1 MHTGPETCLP
11 VSNIVAAINNI
22 KPVIMEKNKY
32 YGHPGNGNGKKILFA
47 CVPAD
52 GHFHPLTGLA
62 MHLKSIG
69 YDVRWYT
76 STTYEQKINKLGIP
90 YYPFVRAF
98 DISAGNPEEIFPQRE
113 QHKSQVSRLNFD
125 LINVFILRATEY
137 YEDIQ
142 DIHQTFP
149 FDLLIAD
156 ITFSAIP
163 FVKEKMGIPAIG
175 IGIVPLMEAS
185 RDLGPAGLG
194 LTPASGFL
202 GRRKQDMMRFM
213 ADHFIFRKSNK
224 VMRSIFRA
232 HDIDPGTSNVF
243 DTLTRKATLLL
254 QSGTPGFEFERSDLG
269 SNIRFMGPLL
279 PYIAP
284 KKEGRWYHSKLEQY
298 DKVILVTQGTVEKD
312 PEKIIVPALEAF
324 QHTKHL
330 VIATTGGSKTAELRE
345 RYTADNIIIEDFI
358 PFDDVMPYADV
369 YVTNGG
375 YGGVLLGIQH
385 LLPLVVGGIHEGK
398 LEINARVGYF
408 KLGVDMKTEKPT
420 PAKVKES
427 VEEVLSNDSYR
438 QQVKK
443 LAAEFNHYDPHLLCE
458 RYVAEVLQQ
467 NNSTLTGRPL
477 TDHKILI
484 RN

>member
-1 MHTGPETCLP
+1 
-11 VSNIVAAINNI
+11 
-22 KPVIMEKNKY
+22 MEKNKY
-32 YGHPGNGNGKKILFA
+32 YGYTGNGNGKKVLFA

-52 GHFHPLTGLA
+52 GHFNPLTGLA
-62 MHLKSIG
+62 MHLKGVG
-69 YDVRWYT
+69 YDVRWYAADI
-76 STTYEQKINKLGIP
+76 YEPKLNKLGIP
-90 YYPFVRAF
+90 YYPFVRALN
-98 DISAGNPEEIFPQRE
+98 INAGNIEQVFPERE
-113 QHKSQVSRLNFD
+113 THKSQVSRLNFD
-125 LINVFILRATEY
+125 LINVFILRSTEY
-137 YEDIQ
+137 YEDIR

-156 ITFSAIP
+156 IAFSAIP

-175 IGIVPLMEAS
+175 IGIVPLTESS

-194 LTPASGFL
+194 LTPATSFL
-202 GRRKQDMMRFM
+202 GRRKQDMMRFI
-213 ADHFIFRKSNK
+213 ADNFIFRKSNT
-224 VMRSIFRA
+224 VMRRIFREY
-232 HDIDPGTSNVF
+232 DIDPGHSNVF

-269 SNIRFMGPLL
+269 SNIRFIGPLL
-279 PYIAP
+279 PYTAP
-284 KKEGRWYHSKLEQY
+284 QKQGRWYHPKLEQY
-298 DKVILVTQGTVEKD
+298 DKVILVTQGTVERD
-312 PEKIIVPALEAF
+312 PEKIIVPTLEAF
-324 QHTKHL
+324 RHSKHL
-330 VIATTGGSKTAELRE
+330 VIVTTGGSKTAELQK
-345 RYTADNIIIEDFI
+345 RYAADNIIIEDFI

-408 KLGVDMKTEKPT
+408 KLGIDMKTEKPT

-427 VEEVLSNDSYR
+427 VEKVLADDSYR

-443 LAAEFNHYDPHLLCE
+443 LAAEFNRYDPHLLCE

-467 NNSTLTGRPL
+467 YGSSFTGRPL
-477 TDHKILI
+477 TEHKILI

>member
-1 MHTGPETCLP
+1 
-11 VSNIVAAINNI
+11 
-22 KPVIMEKNKY
+22 MEKNKY
-32 YGHPGNGNGKKILFA
+32 YGHARNGNGKKILFA

-52 GHFHPLTGLA
+52 GHFNPLTGLA

-98 DISAGNPEEIFPQRE
+98 DISAGNVEEIFPQRE

-125 LINVFILRATEY
+125 LINVFILRSTEY
-137 YEDIQ
+137 FEDIQ
-142 DIHQTFP
+142 EIHQTFP

-156 ITFSAIP
+156 VTFSAIP

-175 IGIVPLMEAS
+175 IGIVPLTENS

-194 LTPASGFL
+194 LTPATNFL

-213 ADHFIFRKSNK
+213 ADNIIFRKSNK

-232 HDIDPGTSNVF
+232 YDIDPGNSNVF
-243 DTLTRKATLLL
+243 DTLTRKSTLLL
-254 QSGTPGFEFERSDLG
+254 QSGTPGFEYKRSDLG
-269 SNIRFMGPLL
+269 SNIRYMGPLL
-279 PYIAP
+279 PYVAP
-284 KKEGRWYHSKLEQY
+284 KTQARWYHPKLEQY

-312 PEKIIVPALEAF
+312 PEKIIVPTLEAF
-324 QHTKHL
+324 QHSKHL
-330 VIATTGGSKTAELRE
+330 VIATTGGSKTAELRK
-345 RYTADNIIIEDFI
+345 RYTAENIIIEDFI
-358 PFDDVMPYADV
+358 PFDDVMPYANV

-420 PAKVKES
+420 AAKVKES
-427 VEEVLSNDSYR
+427 VEEALSNGIY
-438 QQVKK
+438 QQNVKK
-443 LAAEFNHYDPHLLCE
+443 LAAEFNSYDPHLLCE

-467 NNSTLTGRPL
+467 SNSTFADRPM

-484 RN
+484 KN